1 MSNARATHLSR
12 RGILAAGGALGLGA
26 VLAACG
32 DDDAKSGG
40 SDKETTA
47 AKSGPWTFK
56 DDRGQTAKTD
66 RAPANI
72 VSFIGVAAALHDYG
86 IESKGVFG
94 PTRLKD
100 GKADVQAKRPRH
112 QQGHDHRQRV
122 GPVQHREVRGS
133 LPDVLITT
141 IFDSAKTL
149 WYVPEESKKKI
160 LAVGAPSVGISVY
173 DVQLPTPLQ
182 RMLELAKSLGADTTS
197 STITAAKKRF
207 EDAAARLRA
216 ATKAKP
222 NIKVLVGSASQD
234 IFYVSGSNL
243 SVDLE
248 YFKALGVNFVE
259 PAASALKASG
269 GWYENLSWENVDKY
283 GADVIMM
290 DNRTSAIQPTDITEG
305 TWKKLL
311 NCQGGAGHRAQPR
324 ADPVLRQVRA
334 SAGGSGQGDREC
346 EEGQLI
352 RGGFAL
358 WGAAG
363 RVWLVAQFPAPLGM
377 YP

>member
-56 DDRGQTAKTD
+56 DDRGQTARTD
-66 RAPANI
+66 TTPATI

-100 GKADVQAKRPRH
+100 GKADVQAGDLDISKVTVIGNEWG
-112 QQGHDHRQRV
+112 QFNI
-122 GPVQHREVRGS
+122 EKYAA
-133 LPDVLITT
+133 LAPDVLISTM
-141 IFDSAKTL
+141 FDSAGTL

-197 STITAAKKRF
+197 ATITAAKKRF

-216 ATKAKP
+216 AAKAKP
-222 NIKVLVGSASQD
+222 GIKVLVGSASQD

-243 SVDLE
+243 SIDLE

-290 DNRTSAIQPTDITEG
+290 DNRTSAIQPADITEG
-305 TWKKLL
+305 TWKKLPAVK
-311 NCQGGAGHRAQPR
+311 AG
-324 ADPVLRQVRA
+324 QVIARNPEPIL
-334 SAGGSGQGDREC
+334 SYDKC
-346 EEGQLI
+346 
-352 RGGFAL
+352 
-358 WGAAG
+358 
-363 RVWLVAQFPAPLGM
+363 APLLEDLAKAIESAKKVS
-377 YP
+377 